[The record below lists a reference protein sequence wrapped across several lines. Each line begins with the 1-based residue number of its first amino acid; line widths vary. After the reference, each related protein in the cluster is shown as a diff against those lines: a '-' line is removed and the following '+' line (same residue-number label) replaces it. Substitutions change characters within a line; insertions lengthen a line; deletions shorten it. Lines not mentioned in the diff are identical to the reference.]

1 MKKIDSVKKVKI
13 KASPVH
19 YVTGVAFVA
28 LIAVTLYFT
37 LKKGNE
43 TILLE
48 NGIIEKTTIATSY
61 VIKEEAI
68 VEKNVNKVLVPVIA
82 EGSKTK
88 KDGIIAIYKG
98 EEYINYETTLAKLDG
113 EILELMKDLPVV
125 YSSEVEAI
133 DSTIYE
139 IVKDSINE
147 TSYAKMQEYKQRIN
161 TQINKRAGII
171 GELSPAGA
179 EIKKLIAERNKYEEQ
194 AKKSNDNLLAPAS
207 GLVSY
212 KTDGLEDKLLV
223 SKIDKLNYSDVSG
236 MVETNNTVDNTKIK
250 IVNNYEAYIVTKV
263 PLVDKEYIKINT
275 NYTLR
280 LLESNNYEIK
290 GKLVKTEEVDD
301 GIELCFKITNGIEH
315 LIDLREIEVEI
326 IWWQSSGLVINNEAL
341 VKYDNKEAYYIH
353 AVKYSEIVSIPVNI
367 KKQNDKY
374 SVIENYDYEKLT
386 NLGLETKYKI
396 KLHDRVIIKK

>member
-1 MKKIDSVKKVKI
+1 MKILDSVKKVKI

-37 LKKGNE
+37 FKKGNE

-48 NGIIEKTTIATSY
+48 NGMIEKTTIATSY
-61 VIKEEAI
+61 VIKNETI
-68 VEKNVNKVLVPVIA
+68 VEKDLNKVLVPVIA

-98 EEYINYETTLAKLDG
+98 EEYMDYEATLAKLDG
-113 EILELMKDLPVV
+113 EILELMKDLPAV

-161 TQINKRAGII
+161 TQINKRASII
-171 GELSPAGA
+171 GDLSPDGA
-179 EIKKLIAERNKYEEQ
+179 EIKKLIDKRNKYEEQ
-194 AKKSNDNLLAPAS
+194 AKNSNDNLLAPAS
-207 GLVSY
+207 GIVSY
-212 KTDGLEDKLLV
+212 KTDGFEKKFLI
-223 SKIDKLNYSDVSG
+223 SKIDKLNYSDVND
-236 MVETNNTVDNTKIK
+236 MVQTTNIVDNTKIK
-250 IVNNYEAYIVTKV
+250 IVNNYEAYILTKV
-263 PLVDKEYIKINT
+263 PKEDKDYIKNNT
-275 NYTLR
+275 NYKLR

-290 GKLVKTEEVDD
+290 GKLVKVEETAG

-315 LIDLREIEVEI
+315 LVDLREIEVEI

-341 VKYDNKEAYYIH
+341 VKYNNKDAYCIY
-353 AVKYSEIVSIPVNI
+353 AVKYSEIVDIPVRI
-367 KKQNDKY
+367 KKQNDNY
-374 SVIENYDYEKLT
+374 SVIENYDYEQLT
-386 NLGLETKYKI
+386 DLGLETKYKI
-396 KLHDRVIIKK
+396 KLHDRVIIK

>member
-1 MKKIDSVKKVKI
+1 MKILDSVKKVKI

-37 LKKGNE
+37 FKKGNE

-48 NGIIEKTTIATSY
+48 NGMIEKTTIATSY
-61 VIKEEAI
+61 VIKNETI
-68 VEKNVNKVLVPVIA
+68 VEKDLNKVLVPVIA

-98 EEYINYETTLAKLDG
+98 EEYMDYEATLAKLDG
-113 EILELMKDLPVV
+113 EILELMKDLPAV

-161 TQINKRAGII
+161 TQINKRASII
-171 GELSPAGA
+171 GDLSPDGA
-179 EIKKLIAERNKYEEQ
+179 EIKKLIDKRNKYEEQ
-194 AKKSNDNLLAPAS
+194 AKNSNDNLLAPAS
-207 GLVSY
+207 GIVSY
-212 KTDGLEDKLLV
+212 KTDGFEEKFLI
-223 SKIDKLNYSDVSG
+223 SKIDKLNYSDVND
-236 MVETNNTVDNTKIK
+236 MVQTTNIVDNTKIK
-250 IVNNYEAYIVTKV
+250 IVNNYEAYILTKV
-263 PLVDKEYIKINT
+263 PKEDKDYIKNNT
-275 NYTLR
+275 NYKLR

-290 GKLVKTEEVDD
+290 GKLVKVEETAG

-315 LIDLREIEVEI
+315 LVDLREIEVEI

-341 VKYDNKEAYYIH
+341 VKYNNKDAYCIY
-353 AVKYSEIVSIPVNI
+353 AVKYSEIVDIPVRI
-367 KKQNDKY
+367 KKQNDNY
-374 SVIENYDYEKLT
+374 SVIENYDYEQLT
-386 NLGLETKYKI
+386 DLGLETKYKI
-396 KLHDRVIIKK
+396 KLHDRVIIK